1 MSARRLI
8 GIILVIIGIVAL
20 TMGRISWTREKK
32 VLDAGPVEVTTQ
44 QHEAIQLPRVLGIIS
59 LVGGIVLLA
68 IPERRRA

>member
-1 MSARRLI
+1 MSARRLV
-8 GIILVIIGIVAL
+8 GIVLVIIGIVAL

-44 QHEAIQLPRVLGIIS
+44 QHEGIQLPRVLGIIS